1 MSERERDRLKVLHEV
16 EKGQLK
22 QREAAAQLKMSERG
36 FRKLL
41 QRYRAK
47 KDRAVVHGLRGRVS
61 RRRLDGRTAARAVA
75 AVKRDYA
82 DFGPTLAAEYLAR
95 ERKIELS
102 RETLRKLLIS
112 DGHWKP
118 KKRQVKAVHV
128 WRQRRSCRGELVQ
141 WDTSVHA
148 WLEDRGPARMYLIA
162 LIDDATSR
170 LFARFVVADSTEHHM
185 RVLGDY
191 LSGNGRPQAV
201 YTDKASLFQPA
212 LAPGWKEEEPGPKT
226 ETQMGRALRELGIEW
241 IAAHSPQAKGRVEG
255 CFGTLQDRLVKGLR
269 RARAASMEEANRYL
283 EEKFLA
289 EWNERFTVK
298 AANGTDAHRP
308 LGETLDLGSIL
319 SRMEMRQVTSD
330 YTISWEGGR
339 WQIPASAVRVGLRGA
354 KVRVEARLDGTLRAR
369 IAGTAVELTRCGRKE
384 STPVDCGVPVP
395 RTSRRYIPPPGSSR
409 WMKNFTVRMTDSLAA
424 ASAIPPGFS
433 RPLGSLRRAES
444 K

>member
-1 MSERERDRLKVLHEV
+1 MANEEERLNLSERERDRLKVLHEV

-185 RVLGDY
+185 RVWGIIC
-191 LSGNGRPQAV
+191 
-201 YTDKASLFQPA
+201 
-212 LAPGWKEEEPGPKT
+212 LATAGHRRFIPTRQVCSSRRW
-226 ETQMGRALRELGIEW
+226 
-241 IAAHSPQAKGRVEG
+241 
-255 CFGTLQDRLVKGLR
+255 R
-269 RARAASMEEANRYL
+269 RA
-283 EEKFLA
+283 
-289 EWNERFTVK
+289 
-298 AANGTDAHRP
+298 
-308 LGETLDLGSIL
+308 
-319 SRMEMRQVTSD
+319 
-330 YTISWEGGR
+330 
-339 WQIPASAVRVGLRGA
+339 
-354 KVRVEARLDGTLRAR
+354 
-369 IAGTAVELTRCGRKE
+369 GRKK
-384 STPVDCGVPVP
+384 SRDQRQKRRWGVHCG
-395 RTSRRYIPPPGSSR
+395 S
-409 WMKNFTVRMTDSLAA
+409 
-424 ASAIPPGFS
+424 
-433 RPLGSLRRAES
+433 
-444 K
+444 